1 MTHVDELVLA
11 PVVARFGRPQR
22 WDGSRPI
29 SAQNAATIAR
39 SSARGRAH
47 DVTFVIQ
54 AADGRVVIVRKPQF
68 PFGAWRI
75 PSGGVDRGE
84 SFEAGTLRE
93 ALEETGLAIELTGY
107 PLVAE
112 SAFTHAGTVIPWT
125 SHVVTATSASETLA
139 PRDRVEIDDARW
151 AAMEELTGPVAN
163 VLRASGSPLFLY
175 RADLHDR
182 IAAAISP

>member
-1 MTHVDELVLA
+1 MTHVDQLLLA
-11 PVVARFGRPQR
+11 PVVARFGPPER
-22 WDGSRPI
+22 WDGSREI
-29 SAQNAATIAR
+29 SARNAATIAR

-47 DVTFVIQ
+47 DVTFVIRSQ
-54 AADGRVVIVRKPQF
+54 DARIVIVRKPQF
-68 PFGAWRI
+68 PPGAWRI

-93 ALEETGLAIELTGY
+93 ALEETGLEIELTGY

-112 SAFTHAGTVIPWT
+112 SAFTHAGAVIPWT
-125 SHVVTATSASETLA
+125 SHVVTATASSETLA
-139 PRDRVEIDDARW
+139 PQDRVEIEDARW
-151 AAMEELTGPVAN
+151 APMAELTGSVAG

-182 IAAAISP
+182 IAAAISA